1 MQILIKFFKI
11 TTILFTAIL
20 TLLSLLF
27 LIDATDYDRHY
38 VNRSKFELSKINLNS
53 RYSIRVSNYLRNNYL
68 KLYENFFPNSF
79 EQRWGVE
86 SADERS
92 KLPNTKIT
100 KAITKNFSK
109 PLYNVDAYS
118 INNDWTRSHGNY
130 FSTRFSNLSKINS
143 ENINQLKLAWTY
155 EAKLDS
161 VSKKEN
167 QANPIF
173 YKNRIYI
180 PDVDNKIVALEGDSG
195 KKIWEFKVPDGI
207 AAKRGLILW
216 KDKIYFTDNRKFLYC
231 IDLKGNPVKN
241 FGDKGKI
248 KVGLTPL
255 PPVIFNDQI
264 ILITTDSVIKSFNL
278 SDGKINWKYKTNK
291 TKNSLIFSNFTKG
304 SPWGGLSL
312 DEKRGLLFFTTGN
325 PEPWLVGVFRPGENL
340 YANSLVAFDLNK
352 KDIKWYF
359 QEIPHDIWNYDLA
372 APPILTM
379 IKKNSINV
387 DVVVAISKLG
397 NTIILDRET
406 GKPLFD
412 IIYEKAPTSNI
423 PGERTSKY
431 QINLKLPEKICRSTF
446 KKNYLT
452 EFDKEFI
459 NEFNNEKDEY
469 NFVFPSPQL
478 LGKRNLTIG
487 SCVRW
492 AGGSIDTANNILY
505 ITSDNQV
512 YVNNIVEDKD
522 NRLSYYHES
531 EAFLDNN
538 GFPGI
543 KPPWGAI
550 TALNLNTGKIKW
562 QIPFGKIKE
571 LEKKNIYN
579 TGSANRAGLTA
590 TSGNI
595 IFASGTDDNLFRAFN
610 SETGDELWSYKMH
623 SAGSAPPT
631 VYEVKGKQHVLL
643 PAYELDGYKV
653 YSFTLE

>member
-1 MQILIKFFKI
+1 MLF
-11 TTILFTAIL
+11 TTILG
-20 TLLSLLF
+20 LLVLLF
-27 LIDATDYDRHY
+27 FIDATDYDRNY
-38 VNRSKFELSKINLNS
+38 VNRSKFEISIVHLNS
-53 RYSIRVSNYLRNNYL
+53 RHSIRISNFLRNNYL
-68 KLYENFFPNSF
+68 YLHEKFFPKTFS
-79 EQRWGVE
+79 ERWGIE
-86 SADERS
+86 SEINRK
-92 KLPNTKIT
+92 KLPETKVT
-100 KAITKNFSK
+100 KAITKNYSK
-109 PLYNVDAYS
+109 PLYKVDDYLTK
-118 INNDWTRSHGNY
+118 NDWTRSHGNN
-130 FSTRFSNLSKINS
+130 FSTRFSKLSKINP
-143 ENINQLKLAWTY
+143 ENVSQLRLAWTY
-155 EAKLDS
+155 EAQLDS

-173 YKNRIYI
+173 YKNRIYM
-180 PDVDNKIVALEGDSG
+180 PDVDNKIVALEGNSG
-195 KKIWEFKVPDGI
+195 KKIWEFSVPNGI
-207 AAKRGLILW
+207 AAKRGLIL
-216 KDKIYFTDNRKFLYC
+216 KEDKIYFTDNRKFLYC
-231 IDLKGNPVKN
+231 IDLSGKPVN
-241 FGDKGKI
+241 DFGDKGKI

-278 SDGKINWKYKTNK
+278 KDGKINWKYKINK

-379 IKKNSINV
+379 IKRENKNV

-412 IIYEKAPTSNI
+412 MTYERAPTSNI
-423 PGERTSKY
+423 PGERTSEY

-446 KKNYLT
+446 KEDYLT

-459 NEFNNEKDEY
+459 KEFNNEKKEY

-492 AGGSIDTANNILY
+492 AGGSIDTKNNTLY
-505 ITSDNQV
+505 VTSDNQV
-512 YVNNIVEDKD
+512 YVNYIVEDKD
-522 NRLSYYHES
+522 NMLSYYHES
-531 EAFLDNN
+531 EAFLDND

-562 QIPFGKIKE
+562 QIPFGKIKD

-579 TGSANRAGLTA
+579 TGSTNRAGLTA

-595 IFASGTDDNLFRAFN
+595 IFASGTEDKMIRAFK
-610 SETGDELWSYKMH
+610 SETGQELWNYKMS

-631 VYEVKGKQHVLL
+631 IYEIDKKQYIVV
-643 PAYELDGYKV
+643 PAYELDGYKI
-653 YSFTLE
+653 YSFVLD